1 MHTQTVT
8 ISQITERLAK
18 LSTER
23 LGVVYDFVSYLAER
37 EIEELFLEPDSSLQ
51 TMLATEA
58 VLKRDWELP
67 EEDEAWASL
76 YRKSP
81 LKSLTS

>member
-1 MHTQTVT
+1 METHSVT
-8 ISQITERLAK
+8 IPQIIERLQK

-23 LGVVYDFVSYLAER
+23 LWVAYDFVSYLAEK
-37 EIEELFLEPDSSLQ
+37 EMENTFLESDSAFQ

-58 VLKRDWELP
+58 VLKRDWELA

-76 YRKSP
+76 
-81 LKSLTS
+81 